1 MTALS
6 GRSITPLSQTSTP
19 VDSSVPV
26 RDDLPDMYDLPSES
40 TEDPGLPDE
49 FHDLQPQ
56 LLSRTLSLPTYADN
70 NRFMA
75 SDMNLYYDFDYKGR
89 YKRPDWF
96 LVVDVPRLYQ
106 GKELRASFVT
116 WKEGQVPRVIVEFLS
131 YKTEKEDLDR
141 FYRKSDEVPK
151 DLGRGLV
158 DPRLSM
164 EQVEEAALRRITS
177 DPTTPPRKLSVYEDY
192 LKVQHYIVYS
202 KYTQKLRYF
211 RHNGRQYEERPV
223 KDQAPLI
230 WLPDLEIGLA
240 LWDDYFADLPGPWL
254 RWCDADGNLFPTDT
268 EQAQTEA
275 RQAQTEARQA
285 QTEADQARTK
295 VDRLAEKLRELG
307 IDPDTV

>member
-6 GRSITPLSQTSTP
+6 GRSLSSTNNQLKTL
-19 VDSSVPV
+19 VDSSVPI

-40 TEDPGLPDE
+40 IEDPGLPDE

-56 LLSRTLSLPTYADN
+56 LLSRTLHLPTYARN

-75 SDMNLYYDFDYKGR
+75 SDMNVYYNFDQKGWC
-89 YKRPDWF
+89 KRPDWF
-96 LVVDVPRLYQ
+96 LVVDVPRLYK
-106 GKELRASFVT
+106 GKEMRQSFVT

-141 FYRKSDEVPK
+141 FYQKDDAVPK
-151 DLGRGLV
+151 DLGLV
-158 DPRLSM
+158 VVAPGFPQDK
-164 EQVEEAALRRITS
+164 VEESAIASIANDS
-177 DPTTPPRKLSVYEDY
+177 TTPPRKLSVYEDY
-192 LKVQHYIVYS
+192 MKVQHYIVYS

-211 RHNGRQYEERPV
+211 RHNGDRYEEQPV

-240 LWDDYFADLPGPWL
+240 RWDDYFEDTPGPWL
-254 RWCDADGNLFPTDT
+254 RWCDADGNLFLTDT
-268 EQAQTEA
+268 EQALANAQ
-275 RQAQTEARQA
+275 QAQLEAQQA
-285 QTEADQARTK
+285 QTK

-307 IDPDTV
+307 IDPDSV